1 MSGEKA
7 GTGFRLHW
15 MQGVGAILVIIGIM
29 GAANGAAIGYIWLL
43 LAAVLITGGT
53 VIQAVKARR

>member
-1 MSGEKA
+1 
-7 GTGFRLHW
+7 